1 MDMTM
6 VDAGEIPEVTVG
18 DEVVIFGQQGAAR
31 LGAEEVAEILG
42 TISYEVVSALT
53 ARVPRVYVRG
63 VKG

>member
-1 MDMTM
+1 
-6 VDAGEIPEVTVG
+6 V
-18 DEVVIFGQQGAAR
+18 
-31 LGAEEVAEILG
+31 LG